1 MVPNPSILAN
11 ANNDAFTLFGLTI
24 HWYGLIIAVG
34 LILALV
40 LGCFNAP
47 RRDYKKDDPLE
58 WVFWILPFAIIGAR
72 LYFLIF
78 NGGPWGWE
86 AFAIWNGGL
95 AVYGSIIGGA
105 VGAVLYC
112 VVRKRD
118 FLKLADV
125 AVPSLA
131 LGQGIG
137 RIGCYF
143 GGCCYGMEVTDPS
156 MQWFPLSVQIDGVW
170 HYSTFFYESFFDLL
184 ICLALVLMLR
194 KLNIRGIVFGAYL
207 VLYGI
212 VRALIEGIRGE
223 SLMLGAT
230 GIRVSQLLSILLVL
244 AGVGIVIWR
253 ILANKRQNQEAIK

>member
-1 MVPNPSILAN
+1 MPHSFGLLAH
-11 ANNDAFTLFGLTI
+11 ANNDAFTIFGFTV

-40 LGCFNAP
+40 LGYFNAP
-47 RRDYKKDDPLE
+47 RRGYKRDDPFE
-58 WVFWILPFAIIGAR
+58 WILWVLPFAIIGAR

-86 AFAIWNGGL
+86 AFAVWNGGL

-112 VVRKRD
+112 GIRKRD
-118 FLKLADV
+118 FLALADV

-143 GGCCYGMEVTDPS
+143 GGCCYGIEVTDPS
-156 MQWFPLSVQIDGVW
+156 MQWFPFSVQIDGVW

-194 KLNIRGIVFGAYL
+194 KTNTRGIVFGAYL

-223 SLMLGAT
+223 SLMLGST

-244 AGVGIVIWR
+244 AGIGVIIWR
-253 ILANKRQNQEAIK
+253 VLTNKKQKQEVTQ

>member
-1 MVPNPSILAN
+1 MSMLAH
-11 ANNDAFTLFGLTI
+11 ASNDAFSLFGLTI

-34 LILALV
+34 LLLALV
-40 LGCFNAP
+40 LGRFNAP
-47 RRDYKKDDPLE
+47 RRDYQKDDPLE
-58 WVFWILPFAIIGAR
+58 WILWMLPFAIIGAR

-95 AVYGSIIGGA
+95 AVYGAIIGGA
-105 VGAVLYC
+105 LGAVLYC
-112 VVRKRD
+112 VVRKKD

-143 GGCCYGMEVTDPS
+143 GGCCYGIEVTDPS
-156 MQWFPLSVQIDGVW
+156 MQWFPFSVQIDGVW
-170 HYSTFFYESFFDLL
+170 HYSTFFYESFFDLI
-184 ICLALVLMLR
+184 ICLLLALMLR
-194 KLNIRGIVFGAYL
+194 KVSNRGVVFGCYL

-223 SLMLGAT
+223 SLMIGTT

-244 AGVGIVIWR
+244 AGIGVIIWR
-253 ILANKRQNQEAIK
+253 VLANKKQQKEAIK

>member
-1 MVPNPSILAN
+1 MDGISLLAHS
-11 ANNDAFTLFGLTI
+11 NNDAFSLFGLTI
-24 HWYGLIIAVG
+24 HFYGLIISVG
-34 LILALV
+34 LLLAV
-40 LGCFNAP
+40 LLGYFNAP
-47 RRDYKKDDPLE
+47 RRGYKKEDPLE
-58 WVFWILPFAIIGAR
+58 WILWMLPFAIIGAR

-105 VGAVLYC
+105 VGAVIYC
-112 VVRKRD
+112 LVRKKD
-118 FLKLADV
+118 FFKLADV

-143 GGCCYGMEVTDPS
+143 GGCCYGIEVTDPGL
-156 MQWFPLSVQIDGVW
+156 QWFPLSVEINGVW

-184 ICLALVLMLR
+184 ICLTLVLMLR
-194 KLNIRGIVFGAYL
+194 KIKNRGIVMGTYF
-207 VLYGI
+207 VLYGT

-244 AGVGIVIWR
+244 LGIGIIIWR
-253 ILANKRQNQEAIK
+253 VVANKRQNQEAV